1 MEVNSM
7 NIQDVKQMIKSY
19 KAIQCKVRNLKLELE
34 ETSIKSVNYNA
45 IHISNSNIST
55 LDNELLRKE
64 HIEREI
70 KSYEIQLKKIENLLE
85 VLTDK
90 QRKVIE
96 LRYIKEWSYDAITNV
111 LYREYTSIK
120 AIEKKAFNRLLQAI

>member
-1 MEVNSM
+1 M

-45 IHISNSNIST
+45 IHVSNSNIST

-70 KSYEIQLKKIENLLE
+70 KSYEIQIKKIENLLE

>member
-1 MEVNSM
+1 M

>member
-1 MEVNSM
+1 M
-7 NIQDVKQMIKSY
+7 
-19 KAIQCKVRNLKLELE
+19 
-34 ETSIKSVNYNA
+34 
-45 IHISNSNIST
+45 
-55 LDNELLRKE
+55 RKE

>member
-1 MEVNSM
+1 M

-45 IHISNSNIST
+45 IHVSNSNIST

>member
-45 IHISNSNIST
+45 IHVSNSNIST

>member
-1 MEVNSM
+1 M

-34 ETSIKSVNYNA
+34 ETSIKSVNYNT

>member
-1 MEVNSM
+1 M

-45 IHISNSNIST
+45 IHVSNSNIST

-64 HIEREI
+64 NIEREI

-96 LRYIKEWSYDAITNV
+96 LRYIKEWSYDDITNV